1 MTKTCRLTLFLLLI
15 SHLLLPSA
23 LFAGEGK
30 APPSPKKPGRPTLVD
45 AAICEGIDNHRPVNR
60 AVVFSMT
67 LGEVIC
73 YTTFDP
79 VPKKTAIFHEWYRKD
94 TLTSKKKL
102 NLGGSGALL
111 KSLKA
116 DQVGVRLD
124 IVGGSSVLGTM
135 PTIYTEK
142 ISLDKIRESG
152 SVTVR
157 PALNPASLKIAPD
170 ARDEIT
176 VQYTVVH
183 RK

>member
-30 APPSPKKPGRPTLVD
+30 APSPPKKPGRPTLVD
-45 AAICEGIDNHRPVNR
+45 AAICEGVDNRRPVNR

-102 NLGGSGALL
+102 KLSPPRWSSISRIQLRE
-111 KSLKA
+111 A
-116 DQVGVRLD
+116 DKGPWRVE
-124 IVGGSSVLGTM
+124 IVDDRGKVYRTLRFS
-135 PTIYTEK
+135 
-142 ISLDKIRESG
+142 
-152 SVTVR
+152 
-157 PALNPASLKIAPD
+157 
-170 ARDEIT
+170 IT
-176 VQYTVVH
+176 D
-183 RK
+183 